1 MDLLNV
7 QYLPTSRY
15 ASRNPNL
22 RPEQSTDYNILDLY
36 LPESAVPS
44 TPLIVFIH
52 GGAWQS
58 SKPGNFT
65 AVCSALRQRGVGVAA
80 VGYRLSTRSPGEKV
94 SPVRSPAHSQDV
106 GAGVAWLLAA
116 TQFGG
121 DSEAAKA
128 LNKWNPSS
136 FFVVGHSGT
145 SQFAT
150 IPASVW
156 MPKLQGYIGVEGIYN
171 IPLIAKTFPSYSEWF
186 LTGSFGLQ
194 DDPNNNEWITGSP
207 SLVKQFNPPLISSPF
222 RAPHLVIHSQE
233 DELVDVAQSKEWY
246 DHLCSFRASLPSV
259 EQEEWTLEYEV
270 TKLGGK
276 HDDILC
282 SDPFYDYVISWIKKR
297 NL

>member
-1 MDLLNV
+1 
-7 QYLPTSRY
+7 
-15 ASRNPNL
+15 
-22 RPEQSTDYNILDLY
+22 
-36 LPESAVPS
+36 
-44 TPLIVFIH
+44 
-52 GGAWQS
+52 S

-136 FFVVGHSGT
+136 FFVVGHSAGAQLGALLAMNASLIQT
-145 SQFAT
+145 PLDVLAKDLNVAT

-246 DHLCSFRASLPSV
+246 DHICSFRASLPSV
-259 EQEEWTLEYEV
+259 EQEKWTLEYEV

-282 SDPFYDYVISWIKKR
+282 SDPFYDYVISWIMKL